1 MPTLKVG
8 PSDTWTQPVEPDL
21 VWSVRDTL
29 GNIAAAIDATGMFT
43 ANVTLPADPTTA
55 LGAAT
60 RQYVDSKAGAI
71 TGYLPLVGGTLTG
84 AVTSPA
90 YNVGSSKDTWAPTG
104 IYPDLA
110 FSISDG
116 AGNIA
121 AAVLYDGT
129 FSVANTNIGNAIV
142 TNGLLLPATAP
153 SNPNAAVSKSYV
165 DANATAGG
173 PFLPTAGGTMLGPIT
188 LAANPAAAMEAVT
201 KQYADALTAGAG
213 GPYIAA
219 SGGNMTGKLGIPDD
233 VGVVSST
240 QVATNDRNNLI
251 RLVTCSSLTPALL
264 IGPQAGWKMDTTKAQ
279 GTLAIGYLTAGGAA
293 GGMTGSENVCIGY
306 FTGRSLT
313 TGSFN
318 TGVGHNSI
326 GLESTGGSITA
337 IGCDAMRDSVT
348 CDNGIALGTSSHRGW
363 DGPRNVAIGPSA
375 MQGGLTAPH
384 AVGTDNIAIGR
395 FVMRANGTS
404 GRPAGTVT
412 ASRNIAIG
420 VTTMSGDNLSSASD
434 NVIAGYNAAP
444 LNETGS
450 QNILTGSGV
459 TAALVS
465 GNGNIVSGF
474 GAAKSLTSGSNNIVI
489 AAGNAT
495 IDVAT
500 AAESGTLR
508 IGANAINTIR
518 ATGIDTSTPRL
529 FLDWLAA
536 STSFVSDS
544 AAASGGVA
552 IGQLYRNGSAVQVR
566 VS

>member
-1 MPTLKVG
+1 
-8 PSDTWTQPVEPDL
+8 
-21 VWSVRDTL
+21 
-29 GNIAAAIDATGMFT
+29 
-43 ANVTLPADPTTA
+43 
-55 LGAAT
+55 
-60 RQYVDSKAGAI
+60 
-71 TGYLPLVGGTLTG
+71 
-84 AVTSPA
+84 
-90 YNVGSSKDTWAPTG
+90 
-104 IYPDLA
+104 
-110 FSISDG
+110 
-116 AGNIA
+116 
-121 AAVLYDGT
+121 
-129 FSVANTNIGNAIV
+129 
-142 TNGLLLPATAP
+142 
-153 SNPNAAVSKSYV
+153 
-165 DANATAGG
+165 
-173 PFLPTAGGTMLGPIT
+173 
-188 LAANPAAAMEAVT
+188 
-201 KQYADALTAGAG
+201 
-213 GPYIAA
+213 
-219 SGGNMTGKLGIPDD
+219 MTGKLGIPDD